1 MYKIGFNLGLSKGG
15 PSIFIDRLKKSLV
28 KLKLNKISFF
38 FDPSID
44 IYLCINRKFYN
55 PWNKPIIFRLDGVP
69 HKKYLLSKKF
79 DEFTRIFNNNLNKA
93 NGIIYQSKF
102 CELITKKFFNLKKN
116 IPDTI
121 IYNGI
126 DLKKFNKKG
135 PNLRK
140 ILNIGSNDLVFL
152 ASANFRS
159 RNKRLKSVIDSFNDY
174 KTQKNIKKYLIILGN
189 INKNLRVEKKI
200 LKSKNII
207 ITGNIDPKNL
217 PVWYRTGDIFL
228 HFTYIDFCPNS
239 VIEAIASGLPV
250 LCTNL
255 GGTREL
261 VELTTSGIVV
271 DADKIK
277 KLDKY
282 DLWNPP
288 EPNKQKISD
297 GISKIV
303 KNKNKIKKKINL
315 DPINIDKVAKKYSNF
330 INKINI

>member
-15 PSIFIDRLKKSLV
+15 PSIFIDRLKKSLE
-28 KLKLNKISFF
+28 KLKLNKVSYF

-44 IYLCINRKFYN
+44 IYLCINRIFYN

-69 HKKYLLSKKF
+69 HKKYLIRKKF
-79 DEFTRIFNNNLNKA
+79 DKFTHIFNNNLNNAK
-93 NGIIYQSKF
+93 GIIYQSKF
-102 CELITKKFFNLKKN
+102 CELITKRFFDLDKN
-116 IPDTI
+116 IPSTI
-121 IYNGI
+121 IYNGV
-126 DLKKFNKKG
+126 DLIKFNKKG

-140 ILNIGSNDLVFL
+140 ILNIETKDLVFL

-159 RNKRLKSVIDSFNDY
+159 KNKRLKSVIDNFNNY
-174 KTQKNIKKYLIILGN
+174 KTKKNIKKYLIILGN
-189 INKNLRVEKKI
+189 INKNLGITKQA

-207 ITGNIDPKNL
+207 IAGKIDTKNL
-217 PVWYRTGDIFL
+217 PEWYRTGDIFL
-228 HFTYIDFCPNS
+228 HFTYIDFCPNA
-239 VIEAIASGLPV
+239 VVEAIASGLPV

-261 VELTTSGIVV
+261 VEMTNSGIVV

-277 KLDKY
+277 KLDEY

-297 GISKIV
+297 GISKII
-303 KNKNKIKKKINL
+303 KNKNKIQKKMNL
-315 DPINIDKVAKKYSNF
+315 NSINIDKVAKKYSDF
-330 INKINI
+330 INKVKI

>member
-15 PSIFIDRLKKSLV
+15 PSIFIDRLKKSLE
-28 KLKLNKISFF
+28 KLKLNKVSYF

-44 IYLCINRKFYN
+44 IYLCINRIFYN

-69 HKKYLLSKKF
+69 HKKYLIRKKF
-79 DEFTRIFNNNLNKA
+79 DKFTHIFNNNLNNA

-102 CELITKKFFNLKKN
+102 CELITKRFFDLDKN
-116 IPDTI
+116 IPSTI
-121 IYNGI
+121 IYNGV
-126 DLKKFNKKG
+126 DLIKFNKKG

-140 ILNIGSNDLVFL
+140 ILNIETKDLVFL
-152 ASANFRS
+152 VSANFRS
-159 RNKRLKSVIDSFNDY
+159 KNKRLKSVIDNFINY
-174 KTQKNIKKYLIILGN
+174 KTKKSIKKYLIILGN
-189 INKNLRVEKKI
+189 INKNLGITKQT

-207 ITGNIDPKNL
+207 IAGKIDYKNL
-217 PVWYRTGDIFL
+217 PDWYRTGDIFL
-228 HFTYIDFCPNS
+228 HFTYIDYCPNA
-239 VIEAIASGLPV
+239 VVEAIASGLPV

-261 VELTTSGIVV
+261 VEMTNSGIVV

-277 KLDKY
+277 KLDEY

-297 GISKIV
+297 GISKII
-303 KNKNKIKKKINL
+303 KNKNKIKKKMNL
-315 DPINIDKVAKKYSNF
+315 NSINIDKVAKKYSDF
-330 INKINI
+330 INKVKI